1 MSVTYHFREQEATIL
16 VRGHFNFAQH
26 AAFRDATKAVLA
38 LSGVKSIEINLM
50 DADYLDS
57 SALGMLLVLR
67 EQANEH
73 GIQRIMIS
81 NCKPGIRQI
90 FAVARFEKFFDI
102 D

>member
-16 VRGHFNFAQH
+16 VHGHFNFAQH
-26 AAFRDATKAVLA
+26 AAFRDASKAVLS
-38 LSGVKSIEINLM
+38 LPDIKSIEINPM

-67 EQANEH
+67 EQAGDR
-73 GIQRIMIS
+73 GINRILIS
-81 NCKPGIRQI
+81 NSKTGIRQI

>member
-16 VRGHFNFAQH
+16 VHGHFNFAQH
-26 AAFRDATKAVLA
+26 AAFRDASKAVLS
-38 LSGVKSIEINLM
+38 LPDIKSIEINLM

-67 EQANEH
+67 EQASDR
-73 GIQRIMIS
+73 GIARIRIS
-81 NCKPGIRQI
+81 NTKPVIRQI
-90 FAVARFEKFFDI
+90 FAVAHFEKFFDL

>member
-1 MSVTYHFREQEATIL
+1 MSVTYHFREQEASIQ
-16 VRGHFNFAQH
+16 VHGHFNFAQH
-26 AAFRDATKAVLA
+26 AAFRDASRAVLA
-38 LSGVKSIEINLM
+38 VTDVKSIEINLM

-67 EQANEH
+67 EQANDR
-73 GIQRIMIS
+73 GISRIHIS
-81 NCKPGIRQI
+81 NAKPVIRQI